1 MKGERL
7 AKKKRGERGGGG
19 GGGER
24 VPFGPGRGIS
34 FRIHAV
40 RTTGNGVDRSIAG
53 GCGGGGRKDPRG
65 ERMAG
70 EGGGRGDTLISG
82 KIYRRFPRV
91 PRIVRPGVDLLC
103 R

>member
-19 GGGER
+19 GRGGER

-70 EGGGRGDTLISG
+70 EGGAAVTLSFRGKFTGGSLAC
-82 KIYRRFPRV
+82 
-91 PRIVRPGVDLLC
+91 LA
-103 R
+103 